1 MIEKDKVAEVTHR
14 DSDIDFKVYYTLDT
28 DSEEI
33 DITGIYIYAS
43 QIDLV
48 EVVNDFVLYDIEEE
62 LCEKH
67 GFEL

>member
-1 MIEKDKVAEVTHR
+1 MIEEGKVAEVTHR

-43 QIDLV
+43 QIDLID
-48 EVVNDFVLYDIEEE
+48 VVNDFVLYDIEEE